1 MHIWCLMRDQFG
13 HVKPVEEHFG
23 AEAGFTYDSAWDPN
37 VMLAAQPDLVLC
49 VNDFPFDIGACLEAA
64 RRARIPSLVVQDGIL
79 EWRCQYENP
88 LFGAGGGAPQHQPV
102 LADKIACL
110 GRQSARQIGAWGNA
124 SKVEVV
130 GMPRLDPL
138 LKRRPGKVRRPGTR
152 ILVMTA
158 KKPGFTPEQTAVTV
172 RSLRDV
178 KAHFETIPG
187 VEVIWRLSKG
197 LDEVL
202 GVENRLKDISGLELA
217 DLLETVD
224 AVITTPSTAILESM
238 VLDRPVA
245 ALDYHN
251 VPRFVQT
258 AWTISAQEHIAG
270 AVAEL
275 LAPPPRKMSFQKDCL
290 DDSLAHDGPAAPRM
304 ALLMERM
311 VTAGKAGSSA
321 GGSAWRLP
329 SRLLGQEGVA
339 PTGAAP
345 KLSDLYPDQPAFA
358 EEDVMVLQA
367 RLARQQRRIEELEKV
382 IRRRGIVHFLYTAGK
397 FVRNSLR
404 RSNGDGK

>member
-1 MHIWCLMRDQFG
+1 MNIWCLMRDQFG
-13 HVKPVEEHFG
+13 HVKPVEEYAG
-23 AEAGFTYDSAWDPN
+23 ANAVFTYDSTWDPR

-49 VNDFPFDIGACLEAA
+49 VNDFIYDISRCLEAA
-64 RRARIPSLVVQDGIL
+64 RRVRIPSLVIQDGIL

-110 GRQSARQIGAWGNA
+110 GRESARQIGAWGNA
-124 SKVEVV
+124 SKVEVT

-138 LKRRPGKVRRPGTR
+138 LKRTPPKVRRPGTR

-178 KAHFETIPG
+178 KAHFDTVPG
-187 VEVIWRLSKG
+187 IEVIWRLSKG
-197 LDEVL
+197 LDETL
-202 GVENRLKDISGLELA
+202 GVDNRLKDTSGLELA
-217 DLLETVD
+217 ALLESVD
-224 AVITTPSTAILESM
+224 AVITTPSTAILEAM
-238 VLDRPVA
+238 VLERPVA

-258 AWTISAQEHIAG
+258 AWTISAQEHIA
-270 AVAEL
+270 AVVAEL
-275 LAPPPRKMSFQKDCL
+275 LEPHPRKMAFQRDCL
-290 DDSLAHDGPAAPRM
+290 DDSLACAGSAAPRV

-311 VTAGKAGSSA
+311 IAAGKAGASA
-321 GGSAWRLP
+321 SGNTLRLP
-329 SRLLGQEGVA
+329 PQMLGDDGTSRAGT
-339 PTGAAP
+339 PP
-345 KLSDLYPDQPAFA
+345 KLSELYPDQQAFA
-358 EEDVMVLQA
+358 EEDIMEMQA

-382 IRRRGIVHFLYTAGK
+382 IRHRSILHALYTAGR
-397 FVRNSLR
+397 FVQDSIRHKTG
-404 RSNGDGK
+404 NGT